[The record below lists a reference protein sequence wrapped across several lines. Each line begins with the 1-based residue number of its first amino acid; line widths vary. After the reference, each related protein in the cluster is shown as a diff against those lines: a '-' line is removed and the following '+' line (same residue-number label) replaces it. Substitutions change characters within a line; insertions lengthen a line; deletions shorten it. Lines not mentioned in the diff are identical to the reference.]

1 MAGDLAGKRAFVT
14 GANSGIG
21 RAIAE
26 TFAAAGASVAV
37 HGRSLDRLGD
47 TLAAIESAG
56 GTAIP
61 VTADLRDRNEIK
73 AMCADTLEK
82 LGGVDIVMNN
92 AGVAWLAPLVDTE
105 EEMWDATLAINMT
118 ACFLVTKALLPAM
131 IAQGTGGR
139 LLYTSSVS
147 GKEAEEMSC
156 AYNASKAGITLFAKC
171 LAREVGPKGITVNSI
186 CPGWIDTKMAV
197 EIHEEFAKEQKRDYD
212 ELFKESMSSNMMGVI
227 QSPQDIADCALFLA
241 GDGGKHITGQAIN
254 VCAGMSTV

>member
-1 MAGDLAGKRAFVT
+1 MAEDLAGKRALVT

-26 TFAAAGASVAV
+26 TYAAAGASVAV

-61 VTADLRDRNEIK
+61 VTADMRNRDEIK
-73 AMCADTLEK
+73 AMCAEALEK
-82 LGGVDIVMNN
+82 LGGIDIVMNN
-92 AGVAWLAPLVDTE
+92 AGICRLAPLVDTE
-105 EEMWDATLAINMT
+105 EEMWDATLDVNMT

-131 IAQGTGGR
+131 IEQGTGGR
-139 LLYTSSVS
+139 LLYISSTS
-147 GKEAEEMSC
+147 GKEAEETSC
-156 AYNASKAGITLFAKC
+156 AYNASKAGIILFAKC
-171 LAREVGPKGITVNSI
+171 LAREVGPKGVTVNSI

-197 EIHEEFAKEQKRDYD
+197 EIHEELASDQKRNYD
-212 ELFKESMSSNMMGVI
+212 EVFKESMSANMIGVI
-227 QSPQDIADCALFLA
+227 QSPQDIADCALFLS
-241 GDGGKHITGQAIN
+241 GNGGKHITGQAIN